1 MKLLTQAIKKQLA
14 KYPLRSQDGKKGDAL
29 CICKFFLCQGAWTWY
44 VLEAN
49 LETKEL
55 FGVVIN
61 GDGEGEYGY
70 FSLDELEHLKSQI
83 GLGVERDLY
92 FTPKPLKEIHDYY
105 LCTFLKNFQYE

>member
-14 KYPLRSQDGKKGDAL
+14 KYPLRSQDWKKGDAL

-49 LETKEL
+49 LEKKEL

-61 GDGEGEYGY
+61 GYGEGEYCY
-70 FSLDELEHLKSQI
+70 FSLDELEHLKSKI

-105 LCTFLKNFQYE
+105 LCTFLKNFQY